1 MTRFTSLSRMP
12 LAVIYANRD
21 SSFVAFGPISGK
33 EGDEGGESEWGDE
46 RGGDIFLGAWAF
58 KSGRVSG
65 WGGGGRGHEK
75 EGGNGGLG
83 RERQTNEA
91 TTNPAIPS
99 LLLHSSSGPW
109 GKISHE

>member
-1 MTRFTSLSRMP
+1 MVTVIQALWLLALSLGRKETRVER
-12 LAVIYANRD
+12 V
-21 SSFVAFGPISGK
+21 SG
-33 EGDEGGESEWGDE
+33 GMRG
-46 RGGDIFLGAWAF
+46 GGDIFLGAWAF

-91 TTNPAIPS
+91 TTNPAMPS
-99 LLLHSSSGPW
+99 LLLRSSSGPW